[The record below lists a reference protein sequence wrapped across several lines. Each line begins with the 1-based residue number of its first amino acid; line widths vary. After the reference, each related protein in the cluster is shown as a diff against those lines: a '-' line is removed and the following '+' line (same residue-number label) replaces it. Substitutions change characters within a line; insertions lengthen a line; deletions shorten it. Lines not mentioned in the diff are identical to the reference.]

1 LGAGYRRKGV
11 DVSCDLEER
20 ATVAR
25 NACKAY
31 LAIVACREILG
42 ADGLAGAIRGLLS
55 LLCALFPFFPALG
68 FVFFGLLAGPF
79 LTFFVAPAAT
89 LLAAFFGVPLDFFFF
104 FFKVLLLSSS
114 HLAEKRQCSN

>member
-1 LGAGYRRKGV
+1 MFPAIWKSVQPSLGMPVKHTWLLLLVVKFWVQMGWLLPFAVCFPFFAGVNG
-11 DVSCDLEER
+11 
-20 ATVAR
+20 
-25 NACKAY
+25 
-31 LAIVACREILG
+31 
-42 ADGLAGAIRGLLS
+42 
-55 LLCALFPFFPALG
+55 ALFPFFPALG